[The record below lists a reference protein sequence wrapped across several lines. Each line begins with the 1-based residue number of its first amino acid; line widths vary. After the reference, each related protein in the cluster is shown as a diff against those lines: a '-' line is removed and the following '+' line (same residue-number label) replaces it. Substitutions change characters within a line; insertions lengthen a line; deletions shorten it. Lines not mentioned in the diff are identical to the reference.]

1 MAEPSARARWTGLA
15 VLVGVAVAVDQ
26 ITKQLAD
33 AYLRGHGL
41 VTVVQ
46 DFVELRY
53 ARNPG
58 AFFSLGA
65 DLEPTLRRVVFVVAS
80 VAASALIV
88 RLYARAT
95 PEQRAFKAALAL
107 FLAGALGNLVD
118 RLVYGEVIDFVHM
131 HVRDTFDWATY
142 NVADVYIVAGLVLLA
157 VDLFRA
163 EVRPSPP
170 ATEPSAEGSG

>member
-15 VLVGVAVAVDQ
+15 VLVGVAVAFDQ
-26 ITKQLAD
+26 VTKQLAD
-33 AYLRGHGL
+33 AYLRGQGL
-41 VTVVQ
+41 VTIVE

-65 DLEPTLRRVVFVVAS
+65 ELEPTLRRVVFVALS
-80 VAASALIV
+80 VAAAALIV

-95 PEQRAFKAALAL
+95 PEQRAFRAGLAL
-107 FLAGALGNLVD
+107 LLAGAMGNLVD
-118 RLVYGEVIDFVHM
+118 RVIYGEVIDFVHM
-131 HVRDTFDWATY
+131 HVRDVFDWATY

-163 EVRPSPP
+163 EVGSSTT
-170 ATEPSAEGSG
+170 ATPSAEGSG